1 MRSACHFPANSYYRS
16 GGHRSC
22 RASRTTIEN
31 RQRIPQDSSDGEI
44 SSGSASY
51 LSRGSSPRQVF
62 LARRFRVE
70 ETVVI
75 LIELYLINSSRLL
88 HKNYKE
94 IKYLHSSVRR
104 CHAAQLSTALRLN
117 QRQQL
122 RRRHQDDIAH
132 TLSDVHKAV
141 PRILPCINNVL
152 WKIQ

>member
-1 MRSACHFPANSYYRS
+1 MYRTVDFDQIRTERYGPFVIVTASVRSTLRYFTLVLAGS
-16 GGHRSC
+16 
-22 RASRTTIEN
+22 RASKIC
-31 RQRIPQDSSDGEI
+31 
-44 SSGSASY
+44 
-51 LSRGSSPRQVF
+51 
-62 LARRFRVE
+62 
-70 ETVVI
+70 TV
-75 LIELYLINSSRLL
+75 
-88 HKNYKE
+88 
-94 IKYLHSSVRR
+94 SVCR